1 MKEAADT
8 ANGGEKL
15 ILVNEGDE
23 VTGYGEKMDVHRKG
37 LLHRAFS
44 VFIVNAEGRL
54 LLQKRASGKYH
65 SAGLWTNACCSHPR
79 QGEDTLAAAHR
90 RLREE
95 LGFDCGLDFAYKFIY
110 KAELD
115 NGLTEHELDHVFTGR
130 YNGRVHP
137 DAAEVSAIK
146 WMAPEEIRTSLAH
159 TPEAYTVWFRLIMA
173 SHPDLGAGT

>member
-1 MKEAADT
+1 MKEAARA
-8 ANGGEKL
+8 ANGEKL

-44 VFIVNAEGRL
+44 VFIVNTAGEL
-54 LLQKRASGKYH
+54 LLQKRAAGKYH

-110 KAELD
+110 KAELE
-115 NGLTEHELDHVFTGR
+115 NGLTEHELDHVFTGHYDGPVR
-130 YNGRVHP
+130 P
-137 DAAEVSAIK
+137 ETAEVSAIK
-146 WMAPEEIRTSLAH
+146 WVTPEDIRTSLAR
-159 TPEAYTVWFRLIMA
+159 TPEAYTVWFRLILA
-173 SHPDLGAGT
+173 SYPDLGKRA